1 MIFMYSKAAWK
12 FGTQKKSNPF
22 LNLIFIIMLESSSR
36 FFSGALTLLIFEK
49 SYSQNWIKSTEL
61 IIEDLLL
68 KINGFYSNFRQNIV

>member
-1 MIFMYSKAAWK
+1 MHY
-12 FGTQKKSNPF
+12 KK
-22 LNLIFIIMLESSSR
+22 LIPNSMSFNCSY
-36 FFSGALTLLIFEK
+36 GALTLLIFEK

>member
-1 MIFMYSKAAWK
+1 MLSSNY
-12 FGTQKKSNPF
+12 KSSNR
-22 LNLIFIIMLESSSR
+22 NVT
-36 FFSGALTLLIFEK
+36 GALTLLIFEK

>member
-1 MIFMYSKAAWK
+1 MILSF
-12 FGTQKKSNPF
+12 
-22 LNLIFIIMLESSSR
+22 
-36 FFSGALTLLIFEK
+36 GALTLLIFEK

>member
-1 MIFMYSKAAWK
+1 MYFQALRE
-12 FGTQKKSNPF
+12 FGTQKNQSERIDYMLSSNYKSSNR
-22 LNLIFIIMLESSSR
+22 NVT
-36 FFSGALTLLIFEK
+36 GALTLLIFEK